1 MAHLSHNLKATVQH
15 LGPFA
20 MFVAET
26 YLLDHV
32 VTQRIYTKYTS
43 AGPFTSHS
51 LKMIM
56 NAQLP
61 PKKVS
66 RLVAPRHKNWER
78 YCSML
83 GLSMME
89 RGEKSGFDAMCEHT
103 YEKSV

>member
-61 PKKVS
+61 PQKSLKT
-66 RLVAPRHKNWER
+66 
-78 YCSML
+78 CSSEAQEL
-83 GLSMME
+83 GEVLLNVGTLNDGKG
-89 RGEKSGFDAMCEHT
+89 RKIG
-103 YEKSV
+103 V